1 MPFAITKL
9 LILNG
14 HSLPLRQLTQH
25 WRNSPAPNAAETP
38 AYATSTLEN
47 QQLPIWHDHC
57 I

>member
-47 QQLPIWHDHC
+47 QQLPIWHDRC